1 VRLRLKN
8 HLALLIQTICQLSI
22 GIVVFLVDCL
32 LLPLVL
38 IFIEIGCLISLDL
51 CGNVFGQPL
60 NLEMPLPISGFGALR
75 KLWVFLTPPLQLLV
89 VLLTGQDAI
98 VNGLGRS
105 LTQNH
110 LVFGIIIKALGR
122 RVLELK
128 SLGSHRDVVLL
139 SVCLA
144 FAEEGLI

>member
-1 VRLRLKN
+1 
-8 HLALLIQTICQLSI
+8 
-22 GIVVFLVDCL
+22 
-32 LLPLVL
+32 
-38 IFIEIGCLISLDL
+38 
-51 CGNVFGQPL
+51 
-60 NLEMPLPISGFGALR
+60 MPLPLSGFGALR
-75 KLWVFLTPPLQLLV
+75 KLWVFLTPPLKLLV

-128 SLGSHRDVVLL
+128 SLGSHRDVIVL
-139 SVCLA
+139 S
-144 FAEEGLI
+144 I